1 MNSVDEIHPQM
12 SHNVQASN
20 GMEVSLLACLLG
32 VLLVSLWPII
42 EKKKEVGH

>member
-1 MNSVDEIHPQM
+1 MNSVDEVHPQM
-12 SHNVQASN
+12 GHNVQASN
-20 GMEVSLLACLLG
+20 GMEVSLLAFVG

>member
-20 GMEVSLLACLLG
+20 GMEVSLLACGGAAGFTLAHNRK
-32 VLLVSLWPII
+32 
-42 EKKKEVGH
+42 EKRSRALI

>member
-1 MNSVDEIHPQM
+1 MNSVDEFHPQM

-20 GMEVSLLACLLG
+20 GMEVSLLACG